1 VLARRLPS
9 LEQLEPVLK
18 RPHKLA
24 FGLRFSMSFP
34 APKAGPQL
42 DEFMQHVNVWFYMA
56 HLESVAHN
64 RRWLAGQLARQG
76 QHDEAQAMLVAAE
89 AAETQLLLAQGALVA
104 QGIELEA
111 T

>member
-1 VLARRLPS
+1 
-9 LEQLEPVLK
+9 
-18 RPHKLA
+18 
-24 FGLRFSMSFP
+24 MNFP
-34 APKAGPQL
+34 APEAGPDL
-42 DEFMQHVNVWFYMA
+42 DEFVQHVDIWFYLA

-76 QHDEAQAMLVAAE
+76 QNDDAQAMLVAAE
-89 AAETQLLLAQGALVA
+89 AAETQLLLTQGALVD